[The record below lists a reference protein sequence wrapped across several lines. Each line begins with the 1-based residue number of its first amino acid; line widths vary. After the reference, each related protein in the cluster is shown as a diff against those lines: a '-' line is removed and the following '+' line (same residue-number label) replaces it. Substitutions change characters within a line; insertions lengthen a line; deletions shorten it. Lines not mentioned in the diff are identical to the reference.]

1 MQRYGMI
8 MMAWVVILVSVPVMA
23 QVKVQPVPQGGGQP
37 AVLQAAGEKSE
48 DAVAPGRQLTL
59 MQLLQKGGA
68 VMYPLYL
75 CSILVVGFT
84 VERIMTL
91 RRRKVAPEA
100 LMQEVRSAIAQP
112 AGVLDAAKLSAS
124 CEQWDSPLSRI
135 IAAGMRRMNRTVLEV
150 EKAMEDTAAREVVRL
165 QRSNRV
171 FSAVASVA
179 PLLGLLGT
187 ATGIIR
193 AFMTVAAM
201 EDALGK
207 SELLAGGIYE
217 ALVSTAAGLT
227 IAIASLVLYLIFQER
242 VEKLVTGVDEI
253 ATELADKLAAR

>member
-1 MQRYGMI
+1 
-8 MMAWVVILVSVPVMA
+8 MAWMVILVSIPVMA

-37 AVLQAAGEKSE
+37 AVIQAAGEKPG
-48 DAVAPGRQLTL
+48 DAVPAGRQLTL

-84 VERIMTL
+84 VERFITL
-91 RRRKVAPEA
+91 RRRKVLPEA
-100 LMQEVRSAIAQP
+100 VMQEVRSAIAQP
-112 AGVLDAAKLSAS
+112 AGALDAAKLSAC

-135 IAAGMRRMNRTVLEV
+135 IAAGIRRVHRPVLEV
-150 EKAMEDTAAREVVRL
+150 EKAMEDAAGREVTRL
-165 QRSNRV
+165 QRGNRV
-171 FSAVASVA
+171 FSGVASVA

-193 AFMTVAAM
+193 VFMTVSAM

-217 ALVSTAAGLT
+217 ALVATAAGLT
-227 IAIASLVLYLIFQER
+227 IAIASLILYLVLQER
-242 VEKLVTGVDEI
+242 VEKMVFEVDEV